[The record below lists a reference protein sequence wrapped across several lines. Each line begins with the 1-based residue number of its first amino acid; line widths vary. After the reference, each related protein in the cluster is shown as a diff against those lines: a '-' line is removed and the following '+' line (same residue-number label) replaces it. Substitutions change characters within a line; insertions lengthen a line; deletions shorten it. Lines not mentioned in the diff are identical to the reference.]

1 MCAALPQN
9 YYLLGKRKHRHPE
22 GVSLVEE
29 AVRPSRKWVFTL
41 LVEGPQ
47 RSLGQEELNTRQL
60 PHYLLVNV
68 FFCFLLLGSNPK
80 SCAS

>member
-1 MCAALPQN
+1 MSSTAPPLHSSVCVLPYPRI

-47 RSLGQEELNTRQL
+47 RSLEGRR
-60 PHYLLVNV
+60 
-68 FFCFLLLGSNPK
+68 S
-80 SCAS
+80 

>member
-1 MCAALPQN
+1 M
-9 YYLLGKRKHRHPE
+9 
-22 GVSLVEE
+22 VEE

-47 RSLGQEELNTRQL
+47 RSLRQEELNTRQL

-68 FFCFLLLGSNPK
+68 FYC
-80 SCAS
+80 